1 MIYTN
6 LKTMSSGQQRMG
18 GQPMFILEEDVQRTQ
33 GKDAQSS
40 NITAGKAVSEA
51 VRTTLGPRGMD
62 KMLVSDAGDV
72 VITNDGATILDEMD
86 IEHPAAQMISEV
98 AETQENEVGDGTTTA
113 AVLAGE
119 LLSQAENLLDD
130 DVHPTTIV
138 EGYYEA
144 LALAHEAI
152 DEVTLDEELDDDLL
166 ATVAESSM
174 TGKGT
179 GDVSA
184 AELAE
189 TVVAAVQ
196 QVTEDSTVHR
206 DNISV
211 LTRTGSSSSA
221 TRLVDGVVV
230 EEEPVHDAM
239 PRSVEN
245 PTVAFVNDDIDV
257 REANIDAEYNVSS
270 VDDLDQA
277 IQAEQ
282 SELEGYAEH
291 VLDLGVDVLFVD
303 GDIADDVA
311 AILAQNDVAAFEAG
325 DSDGDD
331 LAHATGLTRVAN
343 VRELEEGDLGS
354 AGSISV
360 EKFGDDFLTFVEDGD
375 AGEAVTV
382 FARGG
387 TEHVTDELERV
398 VGDALDVVT
407 AAVSQGG
414 VVPGAGAS
422 EIAVADHIRSEAASV
437 EGRKQL
443 AVEAFADAVDV
454 LPRTLAE
461 NTGMDPI
468 DALVDLRAEYE
479 SEGIAGIISEGQ
491 TGVIDDP
498 IELGVLDPIA
508 VKHEAV
514 ESAAEAATMIVR
526 IDDVISAS

>member
-1 MIYTN
+1 
-6 LKTMSSGQQRMG
+6 MG
-18 GQPMFILEEDVQRTQ
+18 GQPMFILNEDSERTQ

-40 NITAGKAVSEA
+40 NITAGKAVSES

-62 KMLVSDAGDV
+62 KMLVSDGGDV

-98 AETQENEVGDGTTTA
+98 AETQETEVGDGTTTA

-119 LLSQAENLLDD
+119 LLSQAEDLLDD

-138 EGYYEA
+138 EGYYAA
-144 LALAHEAI
+144 LSMAHEAI
-152 DEVTLDEELDDDLL
+152 DEIKLDEELDDDLL
-166 ATVAESSM
+166 ETVARSSM

-184 AELAE
+184 ERLAE
-189 TVVAAVQ
+189 TVVDAVRR
-196 QVTEDSTVHR
+196 VADDDGVVR
-206 DNISV
+206 DNITV
-211 LTRTGSSSSA
+211 YTQTGSSSSA
-221 TRLVDGVVV
+221 TRLVDGVLVD
-230 EEEPVHDAM
+230 EEPVHDNM
-239 PRSVEN
+239 PTSFED
-245 PTVAFVNDDIDV
+245 PQIAFVNDDIEV
-257 REANIDAEYNVSS
+257 QEASIDAEYNVSS
-270 VDDLDQA
+270 VDDLNTA
-277 IQAEQ
+277 IEAEE
-282 SELEGYAEH
+282 SELRGYAEH

-303 GDIADDVA
+303 GDVADQVA
-311 AILAQNDVAAFEAG
+311 AILAKNGVAAFEV
-325 DSDGDD
+325 GDD
-331 LAHATGLTRVAN
+331 EGDELAHATGLSRAAGVN
-343 VRELEEGDLGS
+343 ELEADDLGS

-360 EKFGDDFLTFVEDGD
+360 EKFGDDYVTFVEDGA
-375 AGEAVTV
+375 AGQSVTV

-398 VGDALDVVT
+398 LGDALDVVT
-407 AAVSQGG
+407 AALDKGG
-414 VVPGAGAS
+414 VVPGAGAT

-498 IELGVLDPIA
+498 VELGVLDPVA
-508 VKHEAV
+508 VKDEAV
-514 ESAAEAATMIVR
+514 ESATEAATMIVR